1 MPIHLLSLTSR
12 ERLLEMVE
20 LRYVKSS
27 MTSSVKSLMEMLGVL
42 LTC

>member
-27 MTSSVKSLMEMLGVL
+27 MTSGVKSLMEMLGVL